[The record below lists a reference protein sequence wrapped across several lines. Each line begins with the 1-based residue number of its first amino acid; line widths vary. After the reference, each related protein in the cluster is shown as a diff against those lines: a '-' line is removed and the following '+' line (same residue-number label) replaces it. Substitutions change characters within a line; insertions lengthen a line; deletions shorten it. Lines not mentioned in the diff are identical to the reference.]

1 MLFFPVRGKNF
12 VLRGWK
18 LLLPTSFVQTTLS
31 TMQTATTAEEIAR
44 LIGISHADGRDFPPV
59 QAEVLAPASR
69 KKHVVIL
76 CLQAWRRRGTAQKGG
91 IQPDAPFSFPA
102 RRGRRSDVNLNAC
115 HDGGAWHGETC
126 IDFVFLCQD
135 VLRFCPNGEPAVGF
149 AGAAQV
155 P

>member
-76 CLQAWRRRGTAQKGG
+76 CLQAWRRRGTAQNEGDPKA
-91 IQPDAPFSFPA
+91 IQN
-102 RRGRRSDVNLNAC
+102 GRRVTFFVCSHQAHICKINGYPLENKEDNRYFYGKYLLYLRY
-115 HDGGAWHGETC
+115 ETK
-126 IDFVFLCQD
+126 
-135 VLRFCPNGEPAVGF
+135 R
-149 AGAAQV
+149 
-155 P
+155 